1 MSLVQVQ
8 SPAPSLLLQLIK
20 LDCFIGQ
27 VITDEGKNS
36 QSVTI
41 SGDLSER
48 AVLDRADTHIT

>member
-1 MSLVQVQ
+1 
-8 SPAPSLLLQLIK
+8 LIK